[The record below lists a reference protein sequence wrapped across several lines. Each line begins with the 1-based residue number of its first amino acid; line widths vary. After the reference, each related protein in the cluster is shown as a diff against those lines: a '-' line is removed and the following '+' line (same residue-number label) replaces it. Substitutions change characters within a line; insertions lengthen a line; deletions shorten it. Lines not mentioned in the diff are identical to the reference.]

1 MVSFYSSNSSDSSNT
16 LTLNTKEG
24 CEYALEII
32 NMKLIPKFQKQ
43 IQDCKD
49 DLREDEDQLFQDMES
64 KASIYNN
71 EYNKFIENTIC
82 LKRWWYNFR
91 CYLPDFL
98 EELRLDHIDAINEFH
113 EISSYNEDMR
123 MNIRCIEHKI
133 KQLQKLANSLELCK
147 FGGTVNITGVE
158 YEMLNDIESYQE
170 KQKPYR

>member
-1 MVSFYSSNSSDSSNT
+1 
-16 LTLNTKEG
+16 
-24 CEYALEII
+24 
-32 NMKLIPKFQKQ
+32 
-43 IQDCKD
+43 
-49 DLREDEDQLFQDMES
+49 MES